1 MIDHPCFRFF
11 DISHIRKED
20 VLTPSLKGCLSS
32 VFHVPRNGLASPYG
46 FSPINMCPVPCWV
59 SVNDNNRNIFY
70 LAFLSTLISL
80 TVVNF
85 LVYVSS
91 RDYFQIPE
99 KTWGLAFLDP
109 SGSHPFSI
117 IKNRCILE
125 EYPSILLGENSGKLQ
140 GLPVFG

>member
-1 MIDHPCFRFF
+1 MMIDHPCFRFC

-20 VLTPSLKGCLSS
+20 VLVPSLEGCSFS
-32 VFHVPRNGLASPYG
+32 VVHVPRNGLASPYG

-59 SVNDNNRNIFY
+59 SVNDNDRNIFH

-85 LVYVSS
+85 LMYVSS

-99 KTWGLAFLDP
+99 KTWGLAFLACIPDEENEVDP
-109 SGSHPFSI
+109 LTPSDEEVRLGI
-117 IKNRCILE
+117 ICL
-125 EYPSILLGENSGKLQ
+125 YP
-140 GLPVFG
+140 

>member
-1 MIDHPCFRFF
+1 MIDHLCFRFF

-20 VLTPSLKGCLSS
+20 VLVPSLKGCLFS
-32 VFHVPRNGLASPYG
+32 VVHVPRNGLASPYG

-59 SVNDNNRNIFY
+59 SVNANNRNIFY

-99 KTWGLAFLDP
+99 KTWGLAFLACIPDEENEVDP
-109 SGSHPFSI
+109 LTPSDEEVSLGI
-117 IKNRCILE
+117 ICL
-125 EYPSILLGENSGKLQ
+125 YP
-140 GLPVFG
+140 